1 MIYIVSFCKE
11 YKKRVDLRKVYI
23 CSVDPPGCTDID
35 DALHC
40 YVLQNGNLSV
50 GVHIA
55 DVSHFIR
62 PGTALD
68 KEAAARANTVYL
80 VGKRIDMVP
89 ALLSSNLCSL
99 VEGEER
105 LTFSCVWEMDQN
117 ANIIKTEFHKS
128 IIKSKAAFTYEK
140 AQIIIEDCNEVGPLS
155 QSLRLLNKLSK
166 ILRKRRMN
174 QG

>member
-1 MIYIVSFCKE
+1 M
-11 YKKRVDLRKVYI
+11 
-23 CSVDPPGCTDID
+23 DPPGCTDID

-40 YVLQNGNLSV
+40 YALPNGNLSV

-55 DVSHFIR
+55 DVSYFIR

-68 KEAAARANTVYL
+68 KEAAARSNTVYL

-89 ALLSSNLCSL
+89 TLLSSNLCSL

-117 ANIIKTEFHKS
+117 ANIIKTDFHKS
-128 IIKSKAAFTYEK
+128 IIKSNAALTYER
-140 AQIIIEDCNEVGPLS
+140 AQIIIDDYNEVGSLA
-155 QSLRLLNKLSK
+155 QSLRLLNKLAK
-166 ILRKRRMN
+166 ILRKRRMEK
-174 QG
+174 G